1 MLGDGSHVIE
11 HGTSRSGRWLR
22 VRRTRIALVI
32 AAVEALVVAFA
43 QDISKWTVFVLAVIG
58 VGVYLFAGRD
68 SRSDTFRQSSWIFAV
83 SQLLAALAAIF
94 AFLIFWT
101 AIVAFVVFAA
111 VALFYVF
118 ADRR

>member
-1 MLGDGSHVIE
+1 VIE
-11 HGTSRSGRWLR
+11 HGTSGTGRWLR
-22 VRRTRIALVI
+22 HRRIRIALII
-32 AAVEALVVAFA
+32 AAVEAVVVAFS
-43 QDISKWTVFVLAVIG
+43 QNVSKWTVFVLAL
-58 VGVYLFAGRD
+58 VGVAIYLLAGRE

-111 VALFYVF
+111 IALFFVF
-118 ADRR
+118 TDRR